1 MRRLTGAA
9 GTEPAPIA
17 VARPRLA
24 FVGLGWIGLDRM
36 RAAADSGL
44 CEIAVVADPDP
55 ACRDRALA
63 AAPGA
68 AAAATLEEALAARP
82 DGVVIATPNALHA
95 RQAIAALDAGAAVF
109 CQKPLGLD
117 AAEAEAVVAA
127 ARRADR
133 RLGVDMSYRHT
144 AALRAL
150 RESVTSG
157 ALGTVF
163 AADLMFHNAYGPD
176 KAWYRDPARAG
187 GGALI
192 DLGVHLV
199 DLALWLLDGPEI
211 ARVEAALYRRGGP
224 VPAGA
229 AEDFAAATLTTEAGA
244 QVRLACSWWTH
255 AGADAVIGVALHGS
269 RGGARMGN
277 VAGSFYDFEAHR
289 HAGTARER
297 IAAPPDAWGGRALV
311 DWIGRLAAAP
321 RFDPACAEQVALARV
336 IDRIYAAGRA
346 PGQGCGAAV

>member
-1 MRRLTGAA
+1 MRRLTGA
-9 GTEPAPIA
+9 GTGARSQEAT
-17 VARPRLA
+17 ARPRLA

-36 RAAADSGL
+36 RAAAQSGL
-44 CEIAVVADPDP
+44 CEVAVIADPDP
-55 ACRDRALA
+55 ACRGRARA

-68 AAAATLEEALAARP
+68 AVAETLEAALAARP

-95 RQAIAALDAGAAVF
+95 PQAIAAFEAGAAVF

-117 AAEAEAVVAA
+117 AAEAGAVVAA

-133 RLGVDMSYRHT
+133 LLGVDMSYRHT
-144 AALRAL
+144 AALTAL
-150 RESVTSG
+150 RETVAAG
-157 ALGTVF
+157 RLGPVF
-163 AADLMFHNAYGPD
+163 AADLTFHNAYGPD

-199 DLALWLLDGPEI
+199 DLALWLLDAPEI
-211 ARVEAALYRRGGP
+211 TRVDAALYRQGAP

-229 AEDFAAATLTTEAGA
+229 AEDFAAATLTTAAGA
-244 QVRLACSWWTH
+244 QLRIACSWWAH
-255 AGADAVIGVALHGS
+255 AGADAVIEVALHG
-269 RGGARMGN
+269 RDGGARMAN
-277 VAGSFYDFEAHR
+277 VGGSFYDFAAHR
-289 HAGTARER
+289 HDGTASHE

-311 DWIGRLAAAP
+311 DWIARLATAP
-321 RFDPACAEQVALARV
+321 GYDPGCETQLALARV

-346 PGQGCGAAV
+346 PG